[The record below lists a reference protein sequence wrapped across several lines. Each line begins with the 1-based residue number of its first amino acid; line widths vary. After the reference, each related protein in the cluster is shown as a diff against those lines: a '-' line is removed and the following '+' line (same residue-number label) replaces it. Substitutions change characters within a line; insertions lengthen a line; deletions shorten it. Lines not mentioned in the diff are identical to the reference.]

1 MSVDATSRGDLVIIG
16 GAEDKLGHKT
26 ILQRFID
33 LAGGSSSRIAIVA
46 TASSLG
52 DSIIDVYRSL
62 FTGLGAAEV
71 RGLRPMSRSEAN
83 DDAAAAVLDGVTG
96 IFMTGGNQSRLTSVV
111 GGAALGRKLLEANR
125 SGVVVGGTSAGASAI
140 SSHMVAFGAS
150 GDVPKQ
156 RMGRL
161 SAGLGLLPDVII
173 DQHFG
178 KRNRIGRLLSLV
190 SHSPSLLGIGLDE
203 DTAVVVDPD
212 DILEVLGSGV
222 ALIVDGSHIESNAFR
237 AKRYDPLMVSGA
249 ILHALPEGSRF
260 DLQSRLLVSAPP
272 EGADQRRRAQRM
284 AADGEDRVEG
294 PLRRT

>member
-1 MSVDATSRGDLVIIG
+1 MSDGAVSRGDLVIIG
-16 GAEDKLGHKT
+16 GAEDKLGHKR
-26 ILQRFID
+26 ILQQFID
-33 LAGGSSSRIAIVA
+33 LAGGSSSRIAVVA

-52 DSIIDVYRSL
+52 DSIIEVYRGL

-71 RGLRPMSRSEAN
+71 SGLRPMSRSEAN
-83 DDAAAAVLDGVTG
+83 DEAAAAVLDGVTG
-96 IFMTGGNQSRLTSVV
+96 VFMTGGNQSRLTSVV
-111 GGAALGRKLLEANR
+111 AGTALGRKLLEANR

-150 GDVPKQ
+150 GDIPKQ

-203 DTAVVVDPD
+203 DTAVVVDAD
-212 DILEVLGSGV
+212 DVLEVVGSGV
-222 ALIVDGSHIESNAFR
+222 ALIVDGSHVESNAFR

-260 DLQSRLLVSAPP
+260 DLRSRLLVSAPP
-272 EGADQRRRAQRM
+272 EGAGERRRAQRM
-284 AADGEDRVEG
+284 ASDGEDRIEG
-294 PLRRT
+294 PLPPT

>member
-1 MSVDATSRGDLVIIG
+1 MSVDAVSRGDLVIIG
-16 GAEDKLGHKT
+16 GAEDKLGHKR
-26 ILQRFID
+26 ILQQFID
-33 LAGGSSSRIAIVA
+33 LAGGSSSRIAILA

-62 FTGLGAAEV
+62 FTALGAAEV
-71 RGLRPMSRSEAN
+71 GGLRPMRRSDAN
-83 DDAAAAVLDGVTG
+83 DEAAAAVLDGVTG
-96 IFMTGGNQSRLTSVV
+96 VFMTGGNQSRLTSVV
-111 GGAALGRKLLEANR
+111 AGTALGRKLQEANR

-156 RMGRL
+156 RLGRL
-161 SAGLGLLPDVII
+161 SAGLGLLPNVII

-203 DTAVVVDPD
+203 DTAVVVDAD
-212 DILEVLGSGV
+212 DVLEVLGSGA

-260 DLQSRLLVSAPP
+260 DLRSRLLVSAPP
-272 EGADQRRRAQRM
+272 EDADERRRAQLM

-294 PLRRT
+294 PLHRT